1 MVSKTPMSP
10 KEKPPDRKIVARN
23 KRARFDYQI
32 GERYEAGLVLT
43 GTEVKSLR
51 QGRANLSDAYARVVD
66 GEVWM
71 FNSHISPYP
80 FGHQANHDPERRRKL
95 LLHKREIRKLLGHTQ
110 ERGMSL
116 IPLAIYFT
124 GGRAKVEL
132 GLARGKHA
140 FDKRQVIK
148 KRMADR
154 DLARALR
161 QRRED
166 A

>member
-1 MVSKTPMSP
+1 MSP
-10 KEKPPDRKIVARN
+10 KEKASDRKIVCRN

-32 GERYEAGLVLT
+32 GEIYEAGLVLT

-51 QGRANLSDAYARVVD
+51 QGRANLSDSYARVMD

-80 FGHQANHDPERRRKL
+80 FGHQDNHDPDRRRKL
-95 LLHKREIRKLLGHTQ
+95 LLHKREIRKLFGHTQ
-110 ERGMSL
+110 EKGMSL
-116 IPLAIYFT
+116 IPLAIYFS

-132 GLARGKHA
+132 GLARGKQS

-154 DLARALR
+154 DMARALR
-161 QRRED
+161 RGHEEG
-166 A
+166 